1 MRQLD
6 QNVEALI
13 FASESAV
20 TADELI
26 ACLKAA
32 YGWELTREDITD
44 AVLRI
49 KMKYV
54 EEDFSFELNEIA
66 GGYEFLS
73 KKDYHAAI
81 HVMLQ
86 LKEKKRLSTAAL
98 ETLAIIAY
106 KQPITK
112 PELEQIRGVSC
123 DYSIQKLLEKDLIV
137 ISGKSDGPG
146 KPILYSTS
154 KNFMDHFGLRSVK
167 DLPKLKDIQPG
178 AMSEIGIPL
187 EMMDDVPV
195 DVAPE
200 DMEGNRDAEMTAVD
214 EAPGITFDA
223 GVEDIQESDSEQ
235 SEDKKD
241 E

>member
-200 DMEGNRDAEMTAVD
+200 DMEGNRDVETTHVD

-223 GVEDIQESDSEQ
+223 GVEAPQETDSETP
-235 SEDKKD
+235 EENK
-241 E
+241 EE